1 MIEIYVLEQ
10 LKAFY
15 HFGTLSAAAE
25 HLHLSQPSLSRS
37 MQKLENNLGV
47 KLFDR
52 QKNRISLNETG
63 KLAAQYAVQILNEET
78 NMEQR
83 VRAYDRSLRTVSI
96 GSCAPG
102 PLLLLLPQASG
113 AFPDMTVSSNIEL
126 EDALLKG
133 LDCGDYTMI
142 VLNHPIEGEEYHCQK
157 YETEQL
163 YLSVSHFH
171 PAAAMKSIT
180 FKEADGQN
188 FIMHAHVGFW
198 ENIVRQ
204 KMPNAKFF
212 LQDDIEAVGE
222 LQRSSDLPSFSTDI
236 SLRVLKSRQNNR
248 VSVPFQDTDAFVTYY
263 LICSTKNKHKLSALL
278 SSKN

>member
-15 HFGTLSAAAE
+15 DFGTLSAAAE
-25 HLHLSQPSLSRS
+25 HLHLAQPSLTRS
-37 MQKLENNLGV
+37 MQKLENTLGV

-52 QKNRISLNETG
+52 KKNRIALNETG
-63 KLAAQYAVQILNEET
+63 KLAAQYANRILNEEI

-83 VRAYDRSLRTVSI
+83 VRAYDRSLHTISI

-113 AFPDMTVSSNIEL
+113 TFPDMTVSSNIGS

-133 LDCGDYTMI
+133 LNGGDYAMI
-142 VLNHPIEGEEYHCQK
+142 ILNHPLEGKGFHCQK

-171 PAAAMKSIT
+171 PAATMKSIT

-212 LQDDIEAVGE
+212 LQDDMEAVGE

-248 VSVPFQDTDAFVTYY
+248 VSVPFQDTDAFATYY
-263 LICSTKNKHKLSALL
+263 LICSTKNVRKLSALL
-278 SSKN
+278 T